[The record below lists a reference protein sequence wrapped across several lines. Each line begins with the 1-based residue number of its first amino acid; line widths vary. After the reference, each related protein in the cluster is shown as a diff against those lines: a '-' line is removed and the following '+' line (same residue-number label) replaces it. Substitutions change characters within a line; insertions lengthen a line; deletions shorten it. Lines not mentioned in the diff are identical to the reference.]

1 VTVLDVGLAPFP
13 AIVARLAVV
22 SEHVG
27 LVVGRPVGVGWVP
40 FPSALE
46 AASRWH
52 EDLTVAEG
60 DRRAAASYLATW
72 IAEVPALTLGVP
84 YLFGASIPV
93 VEAGDLFVRRH
104 ADGWFDGL
112 AVDVARASHLAT
124 TPGEVARLLHT
135 LTEPLVSSLA
145 ATLPVGATAIWG
157 SIADALAGTAVH
169 RAYDLGVDA
178 DETWAATMALLD
190 ALEEHLDVHLVR
202 PEPLFVRWS
211 GGRRRFQTRGTCCLY
226 HRTCAEPIDGD
237 GSCTTCPLRSP
248 ATRTERLVR
257 WLESQAAEVSER
269 SS

>member
-22 SEHVG
+22 SEHVD
-27 LVVGRPVGVGWVP
+27 LVVGRPVGVGWVQLP
-40 FPSALE
+40 AALE

-52 EDLTVAEG
+52 EDLTVTEG
-60 DRRAAASYLATW
+60 DRRAAASYLASW
-72 IAEVPALTLGVP
+72 VAEVPALTLGVP
-84 YLFGASIPV
+84 HLFGASVPV
-93 VEAGDLFVRRH
+93 VQAAALRVRRH

-112 AVDVARASHLAT
+112 AVDVAPARGLAT
-124 TPGEVARLLHT
+124 TPAEVAGLLHT

-145 ATLPVGATAIWG
+145 ATLPVGATAVWG
-157 SIADALAGTAVH
+157 SIADALGGAAVH
-169 RAYDLGVDA
+169 RAHDLGTDP
-178 DETWAATMALLD
+178 DEAWAAAMTLLD

-202 PEPLFVRWS
+202 PEPLVVRWS